1 MEKTCEI
8 IGTDVNLTARKLAEG
23 LNIGENTVWRTLTED
38 MGKKPLYKLR
48 QKSDGTFEKN

>member
-23 LNIGENTVWRTLTED
+23 LNIGENTVWRILTED